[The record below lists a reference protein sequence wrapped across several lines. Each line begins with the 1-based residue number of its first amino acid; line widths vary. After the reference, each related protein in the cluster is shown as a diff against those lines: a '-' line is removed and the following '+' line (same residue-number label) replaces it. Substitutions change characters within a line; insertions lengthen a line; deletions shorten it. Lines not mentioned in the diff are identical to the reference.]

1 MDYNK
6 LSADGW
12 ISPTGEFF
20 SCEDYGSFSHEV
32 SAEYLLLKFY
42 NIESGICGDKLI
54 NFGWIKVTTSG
65 MFYIYE
71 EEGLY
76 DNMTTEQL
84 ETFNAWKDKFVM

>member
-1 MDYNK
+1 MDDNK

-12 ISPTGEFF
+12 ISPTGDFF

-42 NIESGICGDKLI
+42 NIESSICGDKLI
-54 NFGWIKVTTSG
+54 AYGWIKVTTSG

-76 DNMTTEQL
+76 DNMTIEQL
-84 ETFNAWKDKFVM
+84 ETFNAWNDKFLM